1 MAESKTALMKATDL
15 LARQEQSSKS
25 LKQKLLARKYD
36 EDEVDAAIDKLQKY
50 HYLND
55 EETCTRQFEN
65 LYAAGKLSVR
75 QIYMRLV
82 QRGFDS
88 DMVKKLI
95 PADTYEHELNAAV
108 DALVKKFP
116 LQSFENGKDAW
127 KYKNKMRQYLMTRGF
142 SAEIIAA
149 AAEKFYGM
157 DIDDLN

>member
-25 LKQKLLARKYD
+25 LKRKLLARKFD
-36 EDEVDAAIDKLQKY
+36 EEEVDAAIDKLQKY

-65 LYAAGKLSVR
+65 LYNAGKLSVG
-75 QIYMRLV
+75 QIYMKLI

-88 DMVKKLI
+88 YMVKKLI

-108 DALVKKFP
+108 EALVKKFP
-116 LQSFENGKDAW
+116 LQTFDNGKDAW
-127 KYKNKMRQYLMTRGF
+127 KFKNKMRQYLMTRGF
-142 SAEIIAA
+142 SSEIIAA
-149 AAEKFYGM
+149 AAEKFFGM
-157 DIDDLN
+157 DIDS

>member
-25 LKQKLLARKYD
+25 LKRKLLARKFD
-36 EDEVDAAIDKLQKY
+36 EEEVDAAIDKLQKY

-65 LYAAGKLSVR
+65 LYNAGKLSVG
-75 QIYMRLV
+75 QIYMKLI

-88 DMVKKLI
+88 YMVKKLI

-108 DALVKKFP
+108 EALVKKFP
-116 LQSFENGKDAW
+116 LQTFDNGKDAW
-127 KYKNKMRQYLMTRGF
+127 KFKNKMRQYLATRGF
-142 SAEIIAA
+142 STEIIAA
-149 AAEKFYGM
+149 AAEKFFGM
-157 DIDDLN
+157 DIDS